1 MTFETLQAKLKEA
14 NYNVSLAAHQL
25 EIAES
30 MATIR
35 PCPLVEKSI
44 AAFESAVEKAN
55 EIRIAMGKQYES
67 DLLALDK
74 RCGRK

>member
-1 MTFETLQAKLKEA
+1 MTFETLNKKLSDAKHS
-14 NYNVSLAAHQL
+14 VSLAAHQL

-44 AAFESAVEKAN
+44 AAYERALDVAN
-55 EIRIAMGKQYES
+55 EIRAEMAMFYDASLVEM
-67 DLLALDK
+67 DI
-74 RCGRK
+74 RCGRA